1 MRRSGL
7 CSAIAATTMLG
18 LSSTAGAGQ
27 LNYAAGAPASV
38 PQYQSIETYAQAVE
52 DNSSGEYNLKIFAMT
67 LLNFAEMSDG
77 VRDGLADIGWVIPP
91 YHPQA
96 YPHSNFIG
104 ESSLMMKPFTG
115 EHAGKEGWAFGGAL
129 TEYMFNDCPDCLAE
143 FDAQNQVPTAFVA
156 GTWSGL
162 ICTTPIKS
170 LDDLDGARIRTG
182 SANHARWAEA
192 IGATPIQ
199 MSANEMREALDTGVA
214 DCAVLDLSNIP
225 AYGVEESVSDI
236 TTAVPGGLFP
246 SSPFQFNQ
254 DTWSSF
260 STEER
265 EAMLKS
271 AATGAAAIL
280 TQYRE
285 DMLTTRALM
294 KDLGANFHEADGDV
308 IATSEAFAKDDL
320 KAAARSYAE
329 KYDIQNGEQKLEDFR
344 ELLDK
349 WRELVKDVETAEAL
363 SDLLWSEVLS
373 GVDPATYG
381 VK

>member
-1 MRRSGL
+1 
-7 CSAIAATTMLG
+7 
-18 LSSTAGAGQ
+18 
-27 LNYAAGAPASV
+27 
-38 PQYQSIETYAQAVE
+38 
-52 DNSSGEYNLKIFAMT
+52 
-67 LLNFAEMSDG
+67 
-77 VRDGLADIGWVIPP
+77 
-91 YHPQA
+91 
-96 YPHSNFIG
+96 
-104 ESSLMMKPFTG
+104 MMKPFTG
-115 EHAGKEGWAFGGAL
+115 EHAAKEGWAFGGAL

-192 IGATPIQ
+192 VGATPIQ

-225 AYGVEESVSDI
+225 AYGVEESISDI

-308 IATSEAFAKDDL
+308 SAASEAFAKDDL

-349 WRELVKDVETAEAL
+349 WRELVKDVETSEAL
-363 SDLLWSEVLS
+363 ADLLWSEVLS
-373 GVDPATYG
+373 DVDAATYG

>member
-1 MRRSGL
+1 MRRSRI
-7 CSAIAATTMLG
+7 CSAIAATAILD
-18 LSSTAGAGQ
+18 LSTNASAEQ

-38 PQYQSIETYAQAVE
+38 PQYQSIEKYAQAVE
-52 DNSSGEYNLKIFAMT
+52 DNSGGEHNLKIFAMT

-96 YPHSNFIG
+96 YPHSNYIG

-162 ICTTPIKS
+162 ICTTPVKS

-192 IGATPIQ
+192 VGATPIQ

-214 DCAVLDLSNIP
+214 DCAVLDLSNIQS
-225 AYGVEESVSDI
+225 YGVEESITDI
-236 TTAVPGGLFP
+236 TTTVPGGLFP

-265 EAMLKS
+265 EAML
-271 AATGAAAIL
+271 
-280 TQYRE
+280 
-285 DMLTTRALM
+285 TTRELM
-294 KDLGANFHEADGDV
+294 KDLGANFHEAHGDV
-308 IATSEAFAKDDL
+308 IAASEAFAKDDL
-320 KAAARSYAE
+320 KAAAKSYAE

-363 SDLLWSEVLS
+363 ADLLWSEVLS
-373 GVDPATYG
+373 DVDAATYG